1 MKNKLMHHPS
11 TDRWKELYIDPNATL
26 IQGLKQMD
34 AIHRKLLILFKD
46 GKFRALLSIG
56 DIQRAIIQNKPLESP
71 VLQAVRE
78 QQRFASPQHSNSE
91 IESMMIEFRMELCP
105 VVDAEHHL
113 IDVHFWEDL
122 FPSNEMSPLRSF
134 DLPVVI
140 MAGGLGTRLRPL
152 TQVLPKPLIPV
163 GEKTMLEEII
173 DRFVRYGCKDFH
185 LSVNY
190 KAEMIR
196 FYMDDL
202 SLPVNL
208 HYHKEYKPLGT
219 GGSLSLMRNS
229 IKTTFFVS
237 NCDILIKDDYSE
249 ILEYHNTESNEIT
262 IVSAIKNFPIAY
274 GTLETDE
281 GGRLISIQ
289 EKPELNYKINTGM
302 YILEP
307 HLLDVIPND
316 TDFPITELIESLVKD
331 GKKVGVYPVSEKS
344 WTDIGELKLLRDYLY
359 NNQ

>member
-1 MKNKLMHHPS
+1 MHKPT
-11 TDRWKELYIDPNATL
+11 TDRWKQLFIDPNASL

-34 AIHRKLLILFKD
+34 AIHRKLLILFEE

-71 VLQAVRE
+71 VALAVRE
-78 QQRFASPQHSNSE
+78 QQRFVSPEHSKSE
-91 IESMMIEFRMELCP
+91 IESMMIEYRMELCP
-105 VVDAEHHL
+105 VVDAEHYL
-113 IDVHFWEDL
+113 VDVHFWEDL
-122 FPSNEMSPLRSF
+122 FPSKEMSPLRTF

-190 KAEMIR
+190 KADMIR
-196 FYMDDL
+196 FYMNEL

-208 HYHKEYKPLGT
+208 HYHTEHKPLGT
-219 GGSLSLMRNS
+219 GGSLSLMRDC

-249 ILEYHNTESNEIT
+249 ILDYHNTEANEIT
-262 IVSAIKNFPIAY
+262 IVSAIKNLPIAY

-281 GGRLISIQ
+281 GGRLISIH

-307 HLLDVIPND
+307 HLLDLIPND
-316 TDFPITELIESLVKD
+316 TDFPMTKLIENLVND

-344 WTDIGELKLLRDYLY
+344 WTDIGDLKLLRNYLY

>member
-1 MKNKLMHHPS
+1 MKNKLMHHPTS
-11 TDRWKELYIDPNATL
+11 DRWKELYIDPNATL

-34 AIHRKLLILFKD
+34 AIHRKLLILFED
-46 GKFRALLSIG
+46 GKFIALLSIG

-71 VLQAVRE
+71 VMQAVRE
-78 QQRFASPQHSNSE
+78 QQRFASPEHSKIE
-91 IESMMIEFRMELCP
+91 IESMMIEYRMELCP
-105 VVDAEHHL
+105 VVDAEHYL
-113 IDVHFWEDL
+113 VDVHFWEDL
-122 FPSNEMSPLRSF
+122 FPSKEISPLRSF

-163 GEKTMLEEII
+163 GDKTMLEEII

-202 SLPVNL
+202 SLPVSL
-208 HYHKEYKPLGT
+208 HYHKEEKPLGT
-219 GGSLSLMRNS
+219 GGSLSLMRDS

-307 HLLDVIPND
+307 HLLDLIPND
-316 TDFPITELIESLVKD
+316 TDFPITRLIENLVKD

-344 WTDIGELKLLRDYLY
+344 WIDIGELKLLRDYLH